1 MSLVFDTE
9 LLLTVIE
16 KINLL
21 KNKIEINTKYVFNY
35 HSAM

>member
-21 KNKIEINTKYVFNY
+21 KNKIEIQYKICF
-35 HSAM
+35 